1 MGKRMNSEA
10 LGKFYNGG
18 RTKVRREWRG
28 LADTWFDYKCWV
40 KTWGM
45 LFKFLFNLQ
54 NLKGFLRYR
63 WMLNYIATPDFLDR
77 CNEGLRG
84 KQLRLSHMEFGF
96 IVKELMRS
104 LTLMFKADQNIG
116 GSKALSDKM
125 VIMDEN
131 MMEEIMFG
139 FPNLYFM
146 CPQVAGVFAL
156 CAVSQNS
163 QIRYIDKAEEFGITG
178 DVCAMPKSELGLCIE
193 DDTLDIG
200 KCMLHCNTTC
210 DTSLMGNGIEDWSY
224 RKPSFAIAASEHIE
238 DELVLEYAVD
248 EIKAAIRF
256 VEEQT
261 GEKWDWDAYFR
272 NMRVLNEQTRIFL
285 EILEINKTPYP
296 QVTENVINLYRDIYY
311 TRMLNADGESYL
323 EIDRKIREIM
333 YEGYK
338 NKELVCTEIRH
349 RALIWGVQGEFYTAF
364 PNWLLN
370 CWGIVGI
377 THMLSLTSTKIYA
390 DTDTPEN
397 REQAMYDL
405 ADLYVNMIMRNR
417 SEGGFRLGVDDVWRF
432 CEEFKMDMI
441 VMCEQIACKA
451 LTGWHGIYEEEA
463 AKRGIHVVWVPHALL
478 DPRKASRQNMRDQV
492 NRYMRTV
499 LGEKPLDPSLEYI
512 EDDNAW

>member
-1 MGKRMNSEA
+1 
-10 LGKFYNGG
+10 
-18 RTKVRREWRG
+18 
-28 LADTWFDYKCWV
+28 
-40 KTWGM
+40 
-45 LFKFLFNLQ
+45 
-54 NLKGFLRYR
+54 
-63 WMLNYIATPDFLDR
+63 
-77 CNEGLRG
+77 
-84 KQLRLSHMEFGF
+84 
-96 IVKELMRS
+96 
-104 LTLMFKADQNIG
+104 
-116 GSKALSDKM
+116 
-125 VIMDEN
+125 
-131 MMEEIMFG
+131 
-139 FPNLYFM
+139 
-146 CPQVAGVFAL
+146 
-156 CAVSQNS
+156 
-163 QIRYIDKAEEFGITG
+163 
-178 DVCAMPKSELGLCIE
+178 
-193 DDTLDIG
+193 
-200 KCMLHCNTTC
+200 
-210 DTSLMGNGIEDWSY
+210 
-224 RKPSFAIAASEHIE
+224 
-238 DELVLEYAVD
+238 
-248 EIKAAIRF
+248 
-256 VEEQT
+256 
-261 GEKWDWDAYFR
+261 
-272 NMRVLNEQTRIFL
+272 
-285 EILEINKTPYP
+285 
-296 QVTENVINLYRDIYY
+296 
-311 TRMLNADGESYL
+311 MLNADGESYL